1 LRLFVFSI
9 RDFKLINR
17 ITALYQNFPKSYW
30 LLIVVAF
37 IDSLGSSFLYPFFA
51 LYATQKFG
59 IGMAD
64 VGIMFAIFAITNLIG
79 NFFSGAV
86 SDAVGRKPVVIFSL
100 IASAL
105 SSLLMGLIN
114 QLFIFYI
121 GAGLVGLFG
130 SVGAPTQQVMIA
142 DLLPQEKRTEGF
154 SIWRMAFNLSMMVGP
169 VLGGLIAARSFV
181 ALFIADAVFSLITA
195 ALVIKGL
202 PEIKPPSSGAAAE
215 TEDAVQSLGGY
226 RQILRDGLFLI
237 FMLVSIL
244 INMVGVQ
251 LSSTLSVFLRDVHTI
266 TPEQYGILLSINATM
281 VVTLQFWITRRLK
294 AVPLLLSMALGSIF
308 YAAGFALYG
317 FVSGYLL
324 FIVAIIIITVGE
336 MILSPSAQS
345 LVIQFAP
352 ENMRGRY
359 MALYELTWFLPFAA
373 GSYAAGY
380 VIDNYNPL
388 WVWYLAGV
396 FSLTAAVGFLY
407 LHYETKLRFK
417 TPQPAAELSA

>member
-1 LRLFVFSI
+1 LA
-9 RDFKLINR
+9 KR
-17 ITALYQNFPKSYW
+17 ITALYHNFPGSYW
-30 LLIVVAF
+30 LLIIVAF

-64 VGIMFAIFAITNLIG
+64 VGVMFAIFAITNLVG
-79 NFFSGAV
+79 NFFSGAI

-142 DLLPQEKRTEGF
+142 DLLPEEKRTEGY

-169 VLGGLIAARSFV
+169 MLGGVIANHSFV
-181 ALFIADAVFSLITA
+181 ALFIADAAFSLLTA

-202 PEIKPPSSGAAAE
+202 PEIKPPSDEQTVENEEAL
-215 TEDAVQSLGGY
+215 QSLGGY
-226 RQILRDGLFLI
+226 RRLLRDGLFLI

-251 LSSTLSVFLRDVHTI
+251 LSSTLSVFLRDVHAI
-266 TPEQYGILLSINATM
+266 TPEQYGFLLSINATM
-281 VVTLQFWITRRLK
+281 VVAFQFWITRRLK
-294 AVPLLLSMALGSIF
+294 PVPLLLAMALGSIF
-308 YAAGFALYG
+308 YAVGFALFG
-317 FVSGYLL
+317 FVSGIAL
-324 FIVAIIIITVGE
+324 FIVTIVVITIGE

-352 ENMRGRY
+352 KHMRGRY
-359 MALYELTWFLPFAA
+359 MAAYELTWFLPFAA

-396 FSLTAAVGFLY
+396 FSLTAALGFFY
-407 LHYETKLRFK
+407 LHIETRVRFK
-417 TPQPAAELSA
+417 KQQPAAELPA